1 MYVFSTHTHSYTHTC
16 RGHMLSWNHV
26 VGACRGI
33 MSWVYVVGIMS
44 WASCRGH
51 HVVGACRGNHV
62 VEACRGHMSWAHVVE
77 SCRGEYVA
85 WALLE
90 GVFCL

>member
-16 RGHMLSWNHV
+16 RGHML
-26 VGACRGI
+26 
-33 MSWVYVVGIMS
+33 SWVYVVGIMS